1 VITAATAGPAAERP
15 YLALALL
22 HNLRVARSVIVLVI
36 LMGLVLPHVVADL
49 SLYHPPWTGP
59 AWFLGLLA
67 IAAADAALV
76 ARHRTWGRARWPVA
90 AGVLMLSVWAT
101 GLLPPWALVGPPHQT
116 LGAVGWFGVLLLADT
131 GLPALL
137 GFLGLHVGITLV
149 QLGFAHRLDLLT
161 LVDLAVVVAATAGF
175 QLAVGAGGAALDR
188 VADAATEAAR
198 RQAATVTAE
207 EVARQLHDDR
217 EERYGRL
224 RESVLPLLRGI
235 GEGTLSPAEPDVQR
249 RAALEAA
256 RLRRLFAEESDV
268 VDLLAVEL
276 GSLVDVVEQRGIEVQ
291 FSATGNRT
299 VPSPATRTALVDAV
313 APALLAAR
321 RFARVTVSTAGTGVL
336 VSVVSDVGV
345 DDAGLAD
352 AGLADA
358 APDMSPEISTVVV
371 GTEQQTWVEVRWT
384 PSAS

>member
-1 VITAATAGPAAERP
+1 MTTAAAAGPTTGPTAERP

-22 HNLRVARSVIVLVI
+22 RNLRVARSVIVLVI
-36 LMGLVLPHVVADL
+36 LLGLVLPHVVADL
-49 SLYHPPWTGP
+49 SLYHPLWTGP

-67 IAAADAALV
+67 IAAADAVLV
-76 ARHRTWGRARWPVA
+76 ARHRTWGSARWPVA
-90 AGVLMLSVWAT
+90 AFVLALSAWAT
-101 GLLPPWALVGPPHQT
+101 ALLPPSALVGPPHQT

-137 GFLGLHVGITLV
+137 GFLGLHVALTLV

-161 LVDLAVVVAATAGF
+161 LVDLVVVVAATGGF

-188 VADAATEAAR
+188 VADAAIEAAR
-198 RQAATVTAE
+198 RQAAAVTAE

-224 RESVLPLLRGI
+224 RDSVLPLLRGI
-235 GEGTLSPAEPDVQR
+235 GEGTLSPADPDVQR

-268 VDLLAVEL
+268 ADPLVVEL
-276 GSLVDVVEQRGIEVQ
+276 GSVVDLVEQRGAEVR
-291 FSATGNRT
+291 FSATGQRP
-299 VPSPATRTALVDAV
+299 VPPPTARTALLDAI

-321 RFARVTVSTAGTGVL
+321 RSARVTLSAAGAGVL
-336 VSVVSDVGV
+336 VGVVADVGV
-345 DDAGLAD
+345 ADVEMTDAGPTA
-352 AGLADA
+352 
-358 APDMSPEISTVVV
+358 SPEISTVVV

>member
-1 VITAATAGPAAERP
+1 MTAAPIPAALDAERP
-15 YLALALL
+15 HLALALL
-22 HNLRVARSVIVLVI
+22 RNLRVARSVIVLVI
-36 LMGLVLPHVVADL
+36 LVGLVLPHVVADL
-49 SLYHPPWTGP
+49 ALYQPAWTGP

-67 IAAADAALV
+67 VAVTDAVLV
-76 ARHRTWGRARWPVA
+76 ARRRTWGSARWPA
-90 AGVLMLSVWAT
+90 AAFVLGLSVWAT
-101 GLLPPWALVGPPHQT
+101 ALLPAAALVGPPHQT

-131 GLPALL
+131 GIGALL
-137 GFLGLHVGITLV
+137 GFLGVHVALTVV
-149 QLGFAHRLDLLT
+149 QLGLAGRLDLLT
-161 LVDLAVVVAATAGF
+161 LVDLAVVVAATGGF
-175 QLAVGAGGAALDR
+175 QVAVGAAGAALDR
-188 VADAATEAAR
+188 VAAAATEAAR

-207 EVARQLHDDR
+207 EVARRLHDDR

-235 GEGTLSPAEPDVQR
+235 GEGTLSPADLDVQR

-268 VDLLAVEL
+268 VDLLAAEL
-276 GSLVDVVEQRGIEVQ
+276 GSLVDVVEQRGTEVQ
-291 FSATGNRT
+291 FSATGHRT
-299 VPSPATRTALVDAV
+299 VPPPAARTALVDAV

-321 RFARVTVSTAGTGVL
+321 RFARVTLSPAGTGVL

-345 DDAGLAD
+345 AD
-352 AGLADA
+352 VGVADA
-358 APDMSPEISTVVV
+358 APDVSSEISTVVV

>member
-1 VITAATAGPAAERP
+1 MTTAVTAGPAAERP

-137 GFLGLHVGITLV
+137 GFLGLHVGLTLV

-188 VADAATEAAR
+188 VADTATEAAR

-276 GSLVDVVEQRGIEVQ
+276 GSLVDVVEQRGTEVQ
-291 FSATGNRT
+291 FSATGKRT

-358 APDMSPEISTVVV
+358 APDMSPEISRVVV